1 MVKLRTTG
9 FSGIG
14 SNDVASTVI
23 FEFYYFFV
31 SKNDNKIVVSK
42 IGLWSTLTVY
52 YDWWIL

>member
-42 IGLWSTLTVY
+42 IGL
-52 YDWWIL
+52 